1 MEIELAE
8 MGLGELPNFSAG
20 GFGIERVTMAKNDE
34 ARRWKD
40 DLLTF
45 NRRVRSLAQ
54 RMGVPLPS
62 GYYRILGL
70 P

>member
-1 MEIELAE
+1 
-8 MGLGELPNFSAG
+8 
-20 GFGIERVTMAKNDE
+20 MAKNDE